1 MNVQSDD
8 QGFIPLHGQ
17 PLDIESTLFSG
28 QTFRWRKRS
37 GWYEGVLFGTIVRVR
52 EGQDGIMFA
61 AADHDMNAISAR
73 LRDYCSL
80 DVDLNAV
87 YSALSRDR
95 LLRDRID
102 QYRGMRVLRQSP
114 WETTLAFL
122 CAQNSNVPRITQN
135 VEDICKTFGEPTSL
149 GGGTRHRFP
158 TPEVL
163 AEASEDALREL
174 GLGYRA
180 RFIASVSKKVAR
192 GDVDLC
198 ALRDASY
205 DDALDE
211 LTSLDGIGDKVANCI
226 LLFSMDK
233 PEAFPVDT
241 HIMKAI
247 RQWYPDAV
255 RTDSRDGRRV
265 REWAQERFGPF
276 AGYANHYLFHSRRM
290 DGQKASRP
298 PEEPR
303 RSGQKTL

>member
-1 MNVQSDD
+1 MNIQLDD
-8 QGFIPLHGQ
+8 QCFIPLNGQ
-17 PLDIESTLFSG
+17 PLDIENTLFSG
-28 QTFRWRKRS
+28 QTFRWRWRS
-37 GWYEGVLFGTIVRVR
+37 GWYEGVLFGTIVLVR
-52 EGQDGIMFA
+52 EKQGGIEFA
-61 AADHDMNAISAR
+61 AAEQDVEATSAR

-95 LLRDRID
+95 LLRERID

-135 VEDICKTFGEPTSL
+135 VEDICKAFGEPISQD
-149 GGGTRHRFP
+149 GRTRHRYP
-158 TPEVL
+158 TPEAL
-163 AEASEDALREL
+163 AEAGEDALREL

-180 RFIASVSKKVAR
+180 RFIASVSKKVAQ

-198 ALRDASY
+198 ALRDVSY
-205 DDALDE
+205 NDALDA
-211 LTSLDGIGDKVANCI
+211 LTELDGIGDKVANCI

-241 HIMKAI
+241 HIMKSI

-255 RTDSRDGRRV
+255 PTNSQNGRRL
-265 REWAQERFGPF
+265 REWAQERFGRF

-290 DGQKASRP
+290 DGQRTSR
-298 PEEPR
+298 
-303 RSGQKTL
+303 

>member
-1 MNVQSDD
+1 MNIQLDD
-8 QGFIPLHGQ
+8 QGFIPLNGQ

-28 QTFRWRKRS
+28 QTFRWRRRN
-37 GWYEGVLFGTIVRVR
+37 GWYEGVLFGTIVLVR
-52 EGQDGIMFA
+52 EKQGGIEFA
-61 AADHDMNAISAR
+61 AAEHDADAISAR

-87 YSALSRDR
+87 YSALSRDP
-95 LLRDRID
+95 LLRERID

-122 CAQNSNVPRITQN
+122 CAQNSNVPRITRN
-135 VEDICKTFGEPTSL
+135 VEDICKAFGEPVSRD
-149 GGGTRHRFP
+149 GRTRHRYP
-158 TPEVL
+158 TPEAL
-163 AEASEDALREL
+163 AEAGEDALREL

-180 RFIASVSKKVAR
+180 RFIASVSKKVAQ

-205 DDALDE
+205 DDALDA
-211 LTSLDGIGDKVANCI
+211 LTGLDGIGDKVANCI

-241 HIMKAI
+241 HIMKSI

-255 RTDSRDGRRV
+255 PTNSQNGRRV
-265 REWAQERFGPF
+265 REWAQERFGRF

-290 DGQKASRP
+290 EG
-298 PEEPR
+298 
-303 RSGQKTL
+303 G